1 MSVKVKHDV
10 SRRPLPEALGR
21 GDVDKGGAWTV
32 EACSPTRGLPATSV
46 EGRFMNVPMSGDAL
60 STAIRIHEMVHAKVS
75 PKDLRPF
82 IARGFATEES
92 LRSVEEMRVN
102 YLATQLGYDMGVLSD
117 GAEKEVGERFV
128 AMGDWNGAVQ
138 FAVATVGTG
147 GHKKFIAG
155 VRRHNKVWGSVLAD
169 ISKRAMKE
177 IKKVQRQA
185 LSSTSPTTDGF
196 IEGFCYTESIASWID
211 RLCEKRPDDKSD
223 KPDKSDGDDGSDG
236 DDIGDSDTDG
246 SKKDEKGEIDKAL
259 AEFRKETLL
268 DRTPIP
274 SWFPLKVERLP
285 MPEVLSGSLGKKRVA
300 SNSGKHPRR
309 LHRYLTDPQK
319 RVFDRTTKGK
329 GGVIVVDGSG
339 SMSLDR
345 DELRRLVEGSKGATV
360 MLYSVGADDGA
371 ENPLDKGSWEC
382 DSNGVPYLSNA
393 WVLADKGRMVTDV
406 PFSHGSANGVDL
418 PALKWAVSNRRHSS
432 APIVWVCDGY
442 VTGIGDEPHELLSL
456 ACFRFVKQHNIVIVP
471 DITEALVALAKLG
484 RGEKVRSNYGHLTRR
499 LEGLVSSDLIE

>member
-46 EGRFMNVPMSGDAL
+46 EGRFMNVPMSADAL

-319 RVFDRTTKGK
+319 RVFDKTVRGQ
-329 GGVIVVDGSG
+329 GGIVVIDTSG
-339 SMSLDR
+339 SMRLDR
-345 DELRRLVEGSKGATV
+345 DDVMGIVKASPGCTV
-360 MLYSVGADDGA
+360 LSYSVPSFAIDD
-371 ENPLDKGSWEC
+371 
-382 DSNGVPYLSNA
+382 NGEAVETNA
-393 WVLADKGRMVTDV
+393 YVLASRGRMVDEM
-406 PFSHGSANGVDL
+406 PEFGSANAVDL
-418 PALKWAVSNRRHSS
+418 PVLKWAVSERRSS
-432 APIVWVCDGY
+432 RTPIVWVCDGY
-442 VTGIGDEPHELLSL
+442 VTGHGDVAHEVLTLQAVEYCLTHGIS
-456 ACFRFVKQHNIVIVP
+456 IVP
-471 DITEALVALAKLG
+471 DAESAVKYLTELGMGTRPAKSFPHIMSKAYRTATGDRLLPLVA
-484 RGEKVRSNYGHLTRR
+484 
-499 LEGLVSSDLIE
+499 